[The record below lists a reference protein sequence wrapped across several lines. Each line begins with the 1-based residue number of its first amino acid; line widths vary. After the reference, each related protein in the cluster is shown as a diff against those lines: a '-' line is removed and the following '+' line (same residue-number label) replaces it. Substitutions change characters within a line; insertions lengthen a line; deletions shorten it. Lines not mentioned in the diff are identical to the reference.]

1 MLLQESPVAGA
12 DETGMRVDGSLWW
25 LHIMR
30 DDQWTLY
37 YLSERRGCEAM
48 DAMGILLTFAG
59 ILVHDHWKS
68 YFAYAAVHV
77 LCNAHHLRELQG
89 VVDRDA
95 NKLALRLMK
104 LLTLSWHF
112 CKKYKAAGLTQMPG
126 AIQLRIE
133 KIYDQILQRALT
145 KEAAYME
152 SNARCLDERRS
163 GIPRLTT
170 CSKGSLSLRLKR
182 YASCRT
188 FQFPSITMAVNV
200 MPGWPNLS
208 RRSQAAS
215 EAKTEVPCLPES
227 EAIYRLLK
235 SRD

>member
-1 MLLQESPVAGA
+1 
-12 DETGMRVDGSLWW
+12 
-25 LHIMR
+25 
-30 DDQWTLY
+30 
-37 YLSERRGCEAM
+37 M

-145 KEAAYME
+145 KE
-152 SNARCLDERRS
+152 
-163 GIPRLTT
+163 GRLYGKAT
-170 CSKGSLSLRLKR
+170 
-182 YASCRT
+182 
-188 FQFPSITMAVNV
+188 
-200 MPGWPNLS
+200 PGAWTKEGQEYQGLQPV
-208 RRSQAAS
+208 QKAH
-215 EAKTEVPCLPES
+215 
-227 EAIYRLLK
+227 
-235 SRD
+235 

>member
-1 MLLQESPVAGA
+1 
-12 DETGMRVDGSLWW
+12 
-25 LHIMR
+25 
-30 DDQWTLY
+30 
-37 YLSERRGCEAM
+37 M

-133 KIYDQILQRALT
+133 KIYDQNLQRALT

-152 SNARCLDERRS
+152 KQRQVLGRKKVRNTKAYNLFK
-163 GIPRLTT
+163 RLIEFKVET
-170 CSKGSLSLRLKR
+170 LRFM
-182 YASCRT
+182 ST

-215 EAKTEVPCLPES
+215 EAKTEGTMFTRIRSYLS
-227 EAIYRLLK
+227 SAKKQGLNIFQALLK
-235 SRD
+235 RFEITTMRLCWVLNSYD

>member
-1 MLLQESPVAGA
+1 
-12 DETGMRVDGSLWW
+12 
-25 LHIMR
+25 
-30 DDQWTLY
+30 
-37 YLSERRGCEAM
+37 M

-133 KIYDQILQRALT
+133 KIYDQIIQRALT

-152 SNARCLDERRS
+152 KQRQVLGRKKVRNTKAYNLFK
-163 GIPRLTT
+163 RLIEFKVETLRFM
-170 CSKGSLSLRLKR
+170 SDSFNSLR
-182 YASCRT
+182 
-188 FQFPSITMAVNV
+188 
-200 MPGWPNLS
+200 
-208 RRSQAAS
+208 
-215 EAKTEVPCLPES
+215 
-227 EAIYRLLK
+227 
-235 SRD
+235 